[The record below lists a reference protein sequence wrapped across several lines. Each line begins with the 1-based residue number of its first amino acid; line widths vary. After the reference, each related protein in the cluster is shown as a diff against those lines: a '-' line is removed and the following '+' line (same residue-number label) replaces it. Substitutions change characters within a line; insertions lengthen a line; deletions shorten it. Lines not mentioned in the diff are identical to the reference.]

1 MVCRAALFNL
11 ALERL
16 ATPYLVKM
24 GPSWFRRWVLG
35 RVPSRRVQ
43 RLKDIADILDE
54 NAKRILHEKRVALEA
69 GDAAVQEEVSN
80 GKDIMSILRE

>member
-1 MVCRAALFNL
+1 M
-11 ALERL
+11 
-16 ATPYLVKM
+16 
-24 GPSWFRRWVLG
+24 LG